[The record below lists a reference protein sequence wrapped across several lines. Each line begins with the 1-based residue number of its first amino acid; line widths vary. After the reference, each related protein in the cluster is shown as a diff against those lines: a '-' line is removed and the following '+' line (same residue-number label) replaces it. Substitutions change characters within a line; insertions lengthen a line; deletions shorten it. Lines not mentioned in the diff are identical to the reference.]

1 MITKPTLF
9 LDEKKCKR
17 NILAMAAKADKLGLQ
32 FRPHFKTH
40 QSLKIGKWFKEA
52 GVSKIAVSSVT
63 MAEYFAGEWDDITIA
78 FPVNILEIDAIN
90 ALAKKTGLNLLVE
103 NEESIDFLQQHL
115 ASGVNA
121 FIKIDVGSHRTG
133 LDPNDLSRITGLLN
147 MLDECSRINFSG
159 FLGHAGHTYQCR
171 SSQEIAEVH
180 AKTLAIM
187 TKLRGEYVLRYP
199 DLIISLGD
207 TPSCSV
213 AEDFTGVDE
222 FRPGNFVFYDLMQH
236 QIGSCAVSD
245 IAVALACPVVAIHD
259 DRSELVVYGGGVHLS
274 KDRMEEQGRTIYGKL
289 VQKTKK
295 GWGDLIPGAY
305 VKSISQEH
313 GIISV
318 MPEDLENYQ
327 IGDYVLILPVHSCM
341 TADLMRGYTVLNS
354 CLPSFRQ

>member
-1 MITKPTLF
+1 MITKPTLL
-9 LDEKKCKR
+9 LDEKKCRR
-17 NILAMAAKADKLGLQ
+17 NILAMTAKADAHGLQ

-40 QSLKIGKWFKEA
+40 QSLEIGRWFKEA

-90 ALAKKTGLNLLVE
+90 ALAKQIRLNLLVE
-103 NEESIDFLQQHL
+103 NAASIDFLQQHL
-115 ASGVNA
+115 ARAVNA
-121 FIKIDVGSHRTG
+121 FIKIDVGSRRTG
-133 LDPNDLSRITGLLN
+133 MDPDDLPRITGLLN
-147 MLDECSRINFSG
+147 KLDDCSKINFSG

-171 SSQEIAEVH
+171 SVEEIQEVH
-180 AKTLAIM
+180 ANTLAIM
-187 TKLRGEYVLRYP
+187 TKLRSEYLRRYP
-199 DLIISLGD
+199 DLVISLGD

-222 FRPGNFVFYDLMQH
+222 IRPGNFVFYDLMQH
-236 QIGSCAVSD
+236 QVGSCAVSD
-245 IAVALACPVVAIHD
+245 IAVALACPVVAIHS

-274 KDRMEEQGRTIYGKL
+274 KDRMEANGITIYGKL
-289 VQKTKK
+289 AQRTNQ

-318 MPEDLENYQ
+318 MPEDLKNYQ

-341 TADLMRGYTVLNS
+341 TADLVRNYTALDRRLIS
-354 CLPSFRQ
+354 KL